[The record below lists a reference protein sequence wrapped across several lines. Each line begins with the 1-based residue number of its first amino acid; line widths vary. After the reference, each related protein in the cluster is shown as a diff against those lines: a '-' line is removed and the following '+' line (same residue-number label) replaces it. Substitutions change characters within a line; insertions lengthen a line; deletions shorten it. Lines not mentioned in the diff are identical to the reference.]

1 MEEKILACDNEI
13 CKVKDE
19 CERYKLFKEG
29 AKEYKTHNGKAHKG
43 CGQFIKLATK

>member
-29 AKEYKTHNGKAHKG
+29 AKEYKTHNGKVHKG
-43 CGQFIKLATK
+43 CGQFIKLVSK